1 MKLFA
6 TIFIGITLSILN
18 DGSESKKTDLEAFRV
33 VEKRTLFNGIYYS
46 YEIKNVGETSIPA
59 NSYKV
64 FFKVDGKVVSFDK
77 ATPEIQPGQ
86 VISYESQKVFY
97 KKKKDTLDYSLE
109 IKFHDA
115 DLGNNSLEGQSHF

>member
-18 DGSESKKTDLEAFRV
+18 DGPESKKTDLEAFRV

-77 ATPEIQPGQ
+77 ATSEIQPGQ

-97 KKKKDTLDYSLE
+97 KKKKFGIDYSLE
-109 IKFHDA
+109 IKFKDA
-115 DLGNNSLEGQSHF
+115 NLDNNSLEGQSQY